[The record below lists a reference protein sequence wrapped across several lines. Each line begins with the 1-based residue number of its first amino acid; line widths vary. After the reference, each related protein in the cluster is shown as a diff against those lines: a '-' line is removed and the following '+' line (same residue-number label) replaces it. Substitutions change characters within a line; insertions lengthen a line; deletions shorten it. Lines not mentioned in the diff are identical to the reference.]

1 MKIATARKRTSKRW
15 KTTEITW
22 PEFLDQL
29 RDPLRTAETV
39 REYKRMSREER
50 DDYKETAGGF
60 VAGALRGPR
69 RCTENVVER
78 SMLTLDA
85 DHAQPGA
92 WENFSCM
99 YDCRMCVYSTHSH
112 TPEKPRLRFVLPTDR
127 PMTPDEYPAVA
138 RKVAS
143 WIGIEMMDPT
153 TYEVA
158 RLMYWPTCPRDGE
171 YVFHEQDGPLL
182 SVDAVLAEYAELG
195 DEPGAEG
202 WRDSSRW
209 PISSRETA
217 ARTASAAKAGEPT
230 EKPGIVGLFNRA
242 YDVPA
247 AIDAFL
253 SDVYE
258 PIGGASGLDGGRY
271 TYIKGSTTGGAVVY
285 NDGRFLWSNHAT
297 DPAAGH
303 SVNAFDLVRIHK
315 YGALDDPEAESN
327 GSTVTQLPS
336 YKAMCAWAVD
346 LPEIKEQMAVERMA
360 TMQDLEAG
368 DADAESVDAEQEA
381 GDVDAEQEETRDLL
395 REHMAW
401 ARELQLQP
409 KTGAILPTYDN
420 LLLILRNDPRVRGLI
435 GYNEFSGALCRLRHL
450 PWINGETDESY
461 REYLRRYN
469 RSPDW
474 TDEDDAG
481 LLAWLESSWG
491 LDLERKTLRA
501 LSILA
506 QEQKFHPVRK
516 YLQGLAWDGTERV
529 ETMLI
534 RHLGAEDTPLVRAV
548 TRKWMA
554 AAVARIMRPGT
565 KFDYCLLLTG
575 GQGIGKSS
583 LARILAHGWFQDS
596 LIDMNSKAGYESLQG
611 VWIVELQELAGL
623 KRSEVEAVKAFISK
637 SEDTFRK
644 AYAHRSG
651 AYPRQC
657 VFIGTTNE
665 IEFLKDRSGAR
676 RFWPV
681 EVGRDGRLR
690 LDHEALADETDQLWA
705 EAVQIWKRGEP
716 LFLETKELSDAL
728 TENNAGFESQDELV
742 GIVQKYLDTK
752 LPDNWPELTPAER
765 ADYIDGSLPGAQ
777 AGVHTRRYVCIT
789 ELRTEALRE
798 PRIGYRDLLGT
809 RLADIM
815 AHMPGWKK
823 LKKKKRSREYG
834 PQWFYARVE
843 EETEK

>member
-22 PEFLDQL
+22 PEFVDQL

-39 REYKRMSREER
+39 REYKHMSREER

-78 SMLTLDA
+78 SMITLDA

-92 WENFSCM
+92 WENFACL
-99 YDCRMCVYSTHSH
+99 YDYRMCVYSTHSH

-182 SVDAVLAEYAELG
+182 SVDAVLAEYAELS
-195 DEPGAEG
+195 DEPDAEG

-230 EKPGIVGLFNRA
+230 EKPGIVGLFCRA

-253 SDVYE
+253 SDIYE
-258 PIGGASGLDGGRY
+258 PIGGTSSSDGGRY

-327 GSTVTQLPS
+327 GSSVTALPS

-368 DADAESVDAEQEA
+368 DVDAESGDAESM
-381 GDVDAEQEETRDLL
+381 DAEQEETRDL

-420 LLLILRNDPRVRGLI
+420 LLLILRNDPRVRGMVARDQ
-435 GYNEFSGALCRLRHL
+435 FTDVPRRMRHL
-450 PWINGETDESY
+450 PWYKDETDESY
-461 REYLRRYN
+461 RAMVIRDK
-469 RSPDW
+469 SAPHWSDV
-474 TDEDDAG
+474 DDINVVMF
-481 LLAWLESSWG
+481 LESAWG
-491 LDLERKTLRA
+491 LDAERKARQAIEA
-501 LSILA
+501 LCA
-506 QEQKFHPVRK
+506 ENAYHPVRQ
-516 YLQGLAWDGTERV
+516 YLHSLTWDGTERV
-529 ETMLI
+529 ETALI
-534 RHLGAEDTPLVRAV
+534 RYLGAEDTPLVRAV

-554 AAVARIMRPGT
+554 AAVARVMQPGV

-583 LARILAHGWFQDS
+583 FARILARGWLQDS
-596 LIDMNSKAGYESLQG
+596 LVDMNSKAGYEALQG
-611 VWIVELQELAGL
+611 KWIVELQELAGM
-623 KRSEVEAVKAFISK
+623 KRSEVENVKAFISK
-637 SEDTFRK
+637 SSDDYRK
-644 AYAHRSG
+644 AYDRRISAC
-651 AYPRQC
+651 PRQC

-665 IEFLKDRSGAR
+665 VEFLKDRSGAR
-676 RFWPV
+676 RFWSV
-681 EVGRDGRLR
+681 EVGQDGTVHLDQERLGA
-690 LDHEALADETDQLWA
+690 EVDQLWA

-716 LFLETKELSDAL
+716 LYLETPELARAL
-728 TENNAGFESQDELV
+728 EENNEQFAAQDDLI
-742 GIVQKYLDTK
+742 GIIQRYLDTL
-752 LPDNWPELTPAER
+752 LPDNWEELTAAER
-765 ADYIDGSLPGAQ
+765 ADFLDGSLPGAME
-777 AGVHTRRYVCIT
+777 GVNLRARVCVPEI
-789 ELRTEALRE
+789 RVEALRE
-798 PRIGYRDLLGT
+798 PRRGGGNDFLSRHII
-809 RLADIM
+809 DIM
-815 AHMPGWKK
+815 NNLPGWKRDAHRRRFK
-823 LKKKKRSREYG
+823 DYG
-834 PQWFYARVE
+834 PQITYLRANAPANKWS
-843 EETEK
+843 